1 MTSRNEKIRN
11 FANIYVHQSNPKKP
25 IIQEMSESVPVEE
38 NTMSISS
45 MPISC
50 GMSSERQWILDNGY

>member
-11 FANIYVHQSNPKKP
+11 FANIYVHQSNQEKP
-25 IIQEMSESVPVEE
+25 IIQEISEMVSAEE
-38 NTMSISS
+38 DTMSISS